1 MLLCVASLPTA
12 AVGGVGKRRSTY
24 KPTFQL
30 LNTGKV
36 RETHH
41 GEDEKGA
48 LVSNA
53 SASVREVSTLA
64 ASCEELEQNPGT
76 AQTFCRCS
84 SLRRIDGM
92 PNDVC
97 FNMKDSHWF
106 SVLFVL
112 FKDKMK
118 LAIAALLAGSAAA
131 FAPAQQGKASTALNV
146 NELEIGV
153 TAPLGVYDPLGWLET
168 EPESFERRRAVE
180 RKHGRVAMAAI
191 VGCIV
196 HNNHITFDG
205 YLSPSQNLKFS
216 DIPTGV
222 DGIRAIPNAGLLQ
235 ILFFFALVELAW
247 MPASKYDGD
256 YGVGWFGEN
265 LNPEE
270 KARKLNAEINNGRAA
285 MMGILG
291 NMVVECMTGQTMYE
305 QYAAGHISPFGDGEG
320 VF

>member
-1 MLLCVASLPTA
+1 
-12 AVGGVGKRRSTY
+12 
-24 KPTFQL
+24 
-30 LNTGKV
+30 
-36 RETHH
+36 
-41 GEDEKGA
+41 
-48 LVSNA
+48 
-53 SASVREVSTLA
+53 
-64 ASCEELEQNPGT
+64 
-76 AQTFCRCS
+76 
-84 SLRRIDGM
+84 
-92 PNDVC
+92 
-97 FNMKDSHWF
+97 
-106 SVLFVL
+106 
-112 FKDKMK
+112 MK

-131 FAPAQQGKASTALNV
+131 FAPAQQAKTSTALNV

-168 EPESFERRRAVE
+168 QPESFERRRAVE
-180 RKHGRVAMAAI
+180 RKHGRVAMAAM

-216 DIPTGV
+216 DIPIGV

-291 NMVVECMTGQTMYE
+291 NMVSECITGQTMYE
-305 QYAAGHISPFGDGEG
+305 QYADSNIFPF
-320 VF
+320 